1 VKKGATNVT
10 LRTVLYALNA
20 IKVTL
25 SAKQALVLWKLLAM
39 ITLPVS
45 FVLSLGPSSI
55 TLAKSAIP
63 KVTVYNVPMRTL
75 IFVFNVNLV
84 SISSTTLVSPVR
96 TTA

>member
-1 VKKGATNVT
+1 MNVT
-10 LRTVLYALNA
+10 LRTVPSALNA

-25 SAKQALVLWKLLAM
+25 SVKQALVPWKLLAM

-45 FVLSLGPSSI
+45 FVPSLGLLSI